1 MVLPSSL
8 INERH
13 CAKTLLLACERPY
26 PDPKPTVMQHSRLEC
41 RRFDSGR
48 IYISSLNEASSVE
61 TRGGLPRSRP
71 SSDAFSYRRVTRR
84 FTRQLAQ
91 STQCTQTIPRVALI
105 RIGFL
110 PLRIW
115 VDDTVTGP
123 SGFCFVGS
131 ME

>member
-41 RRFDSGR
+41 RRFDNGR

-61 TRGGLPRSRP
+61 TRGGLPCSRP
-71 SSDAFSYRRVTRR
+71 SSDALMNRTKCGRLKR
-84 FTRQLAQ
+84 AN
-91 STQCTQTIPRVALI
+91 STWCTSAE
-105 RIGFL
+105 
-110 PLRIW
+110 
-115 VDDTVTGP
+115 
-123 SGFCFVGS
+123 SK
-131 ME
+131 